1 MIDLFDEDPGLRSVE
16 CPLCK
21 KDECAANLVCCFI
34 CDDLPEFC
42 GDCMT
47 KHLTENHTQA
57 QFMKAQQELL
67 A

>member
-1 MIDLFDEDPGLRSVE
+1 MIDLFDEDPGLRSVQ

-21 KDECAANLVCCFI
+21 SAECAANLTYCFI

-42 GDCMT
+42 GDCMVQ
-47 KHLTENHTQA
+47 HLTDSHTQA
-57 QFMKAQQELL
+57 QFMKAEQELM